1 MDHPY
6 RDWVRNKLADILGA
20 GPTARN
26 CERNILNWTVKTCSG
41 AASFDK
47 QHFRQMYKTKTM
59 FLLASMKRCPE
70 IIEKLKT
77 KQLESSKIA
86 FYSSD
91 ILEPNGPYSVALLAN
106 RTKDIDMEARKC
118 KDEDYEGILTCG
130 KCKSNKT
137 DYYQMQT
144 RSADEPM
151 VRYSVFN
158 TLFTILTPFPD
169 YICKLQGLRSQVE
182 VLMRISGWSI
192 YRCLSVIDNFS
203 FLSFVHCLRLFST
216 ITSLFSDHIFLD
228 ISDNSFL
235 VSEECLPPDPPSVK
249 LYPFGEMVL
258 YSRIRSISLSSSSF

>member
-6 RDWVRNKLADILGA
+6 RDWVRNKLADIIGA

-47 QHFRQMYKTKTM
+47 KHFRQMYKMKTM

-91 ILEPNGPYSVALLAN
+91 ILEPDGPYSAALLAN
-106 RTKDIDMEARKC
+106 RKKDMEMEARKC
-118 KDEDYEGILTCG
+118 EDEDYEGILKCG

-158 TLFTILTPFPD
+158 TLYYSHSFSRLHMQTARLAVTGGSFD
-169 YICKLQGLRSQVE
+169 AHLR
-182 VLMRISGWSI
+182 
-192 YRCLSVIDNFS
+192 
-203 FLSFVHCLRLFST
+203 
-216 ITSLFSDHIFLD
+216 
-228 ISDNSFL
+228 
-235 VSEECLPPDPPSVK
+235 
-249 LYPFGEMVL
+249 MV
-258 YSRIRSISLSSSSF
+258 YISLLKCNR